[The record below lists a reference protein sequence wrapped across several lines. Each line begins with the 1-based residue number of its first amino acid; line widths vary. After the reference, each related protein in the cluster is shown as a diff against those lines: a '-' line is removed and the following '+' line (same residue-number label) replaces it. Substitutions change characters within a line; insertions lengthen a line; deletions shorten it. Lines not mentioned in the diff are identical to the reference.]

1 MATVLVCELAQ
12 VAAAQGKTL
21 LTLLDELYA
30 RYGRMGTRLVN
41 YDLTGAD
48 PMAELRTLL
57 DRDLT
62 REFGES

>member
-1 MATVLVCELAQ
+1 MEALVLLGE
-12 VAAAQGKTL
+12 
-21 LTLLDELYA
+21 
-30 RYGRMGTRLVN
+30 RYGVELPICRAVHRIL
-41 YDLTGAD
+41 YCGAD